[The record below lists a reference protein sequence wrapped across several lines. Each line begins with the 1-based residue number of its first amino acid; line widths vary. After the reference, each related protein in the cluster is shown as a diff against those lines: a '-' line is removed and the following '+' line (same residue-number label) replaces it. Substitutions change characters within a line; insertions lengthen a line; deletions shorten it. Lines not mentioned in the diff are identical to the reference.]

1 MKHMILT
8 DDFLFCNDERWV
20 RGLCGHLGSTR
31 LPDGSILTGYGNDFT
46 GDALIRRK
54 PSGGLVILPHG

>member
-1 MKHMILT
+1 VKHMIVT

-31 LPDGSILTGYGNDFT
+31 LPDGSILTAT
-46 GDALIRRK
+46 ATTS
-54 PSGGLVILPHG
+54 PATH